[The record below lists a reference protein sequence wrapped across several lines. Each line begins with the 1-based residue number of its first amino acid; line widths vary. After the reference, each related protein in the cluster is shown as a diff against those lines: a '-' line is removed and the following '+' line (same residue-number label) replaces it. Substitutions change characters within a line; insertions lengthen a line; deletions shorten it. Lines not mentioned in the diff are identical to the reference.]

1 MVDTVLFDL
10 DNTLLDFNKAEKIAV
25 ERTLREMS
33 VTPDER
39 MLKRYSEL
47 NLAQWHLLEQGKIT
61 RSQVKVQRYVNL
73 FREYHIEGDPAEA
86 AKVYEAYLAIGH
98 YYVEGAEEL
107 LKHLSEKYRLY
118 MVTNGTLS
126 VQKGRIKSA
135 GMRPY
140 FKDIFISEEIGYD
153 KPGKA
158 YFDYC
163 FSRISNFHRE
173 NTVIIGDSLTSD
185 IQGGKTPASGP
196 SGIILIRVRIL
207 QKFSQI
213 TRLMS
218 FQRLKTYW
226 KKFSFALMFYGIEN
240 KI

>member
-1 MVDTVLFDL
+1 MELSAYKKDASKVPGCAL
-10 DNTLLDFNKAEKIAV
+10 TLKI
-25 ERTLREMS
+25 
-33 VTPDER
+33 
-39 MLKRYSEL
+39 
-47 NLAQWHLLEQGKIT
+47 
-61 RSQVKVQRYVNL
+61 
-73 FREYHIEGDPAEA
+73 
-86 AKVYEAYLAIGH
+86 YL
-98 YYVEGAEEL
+98 Y
-107 LKHLSEKYRLY
+107 
-118 MVTNGTLS
+118 
-126 VQKGRIKSA
+126 QK
-135 GMRPY
+135 
-140 FKDIFISEEIGYD
+140 EIGYD

-163 FSRISNFHRE
+163 LFKNIELHRE

-185 IQGGKTPASGP
+185 IQGAKTPASGP

-207 QKFSQI
+207 QKFSRI

>member
-10 DNTLLDFNKAEKIAV
+10 DNTLLDFNKAEKMAV
-25 ERTLREMS
+25 ERTLREMG

-107 LKHLSEKYRLY
+107 LK
-118 MVTNGTLS
+118 N
-126 VQKGRIKSA
+126 I
-135 GMRPY
+135 
-140 FKDIFISEEIGYD
+140 IFIWLQMELSAYKKDASKVPGCALTLKIYLYQKKSVTINRV
-153 KPGKA
+153 KP
-158 YFDYC
+158 
-163 FSRISNFHRE
+163 I
-173 NTVIIGDSLTSD
+173 LT
-185 IQGGKTPASGP
+185 IAFQEYRTFTERTPLLLVTALPQTYRAARTPASEP

-207 QKFSQI
+207 QKFSRI

>member
-25 ERTLREMS
+25 ERTLREMG

-98 YYVEGAEEL
+98 YYVEGAEDL
-107 LKHLSEKYRLY
+107 LKHLSEVPGCVLTLKIYLYQKKSVTINRAKPILTIAFQEYRTFIERTPLSL
-118 MVTNGTLS
+118 VTALPQTYW
-126 VQKGRIKSA
+126 A
-135 GMRPY
+135 
-140 FKDIFISEEIGYD
+140 
-153 KPGKA
+153 A
-158 YFDYC
+158 
-163 FSRISNFHRE
+163 
-173 NTVIIGDSLTSD
+173 
-185 IQGGKTPASGP
+185 KTPVSVP
-196 SGIILIRVRIL
+196 SGIIRMAVRMP
-207 QKFSQI
+207 QKFSRI
-213 TRLMS
+213 IR
-218 FQRLKTYW
+218 
-226 KKFSFALMFYGIEN
+226 
-240 KI
+240 

>member
-10 DNTLLDFNKAEKIAV
+10 DNTLLDFNKAEKMAV
-25 ERTLREMS
+25 ERTLREMG

-73 FREYHIEGDPAEA
+73 FREYRIEGDPAET

-107 LKHLSEKYRLY
+107 LKHLSEKYHLY

-135 GMRPY
+135 GCALTLKIYLYQKKSVTINRV
-140 FKDIFISEEIGYD
+140 
-153 KPGKA
+153 KP
-158 YFDYC
+158 
-163 FSRISNFHRE
+163 I
-173 NTVIIGDSLTSD
+173 LT
-185 IQGGKTPASGP
+185 IAFQEYE
-196 SGIILIRVRIL
+196 
-207 QKFSQI
+207 FSQ
-213 TRLMS
+213 REH
-218 FQRLKTYW
+218 RYYW
-226 KKFSFALMFYGIEN
+226 
-240 KI
+240 

>member
-1 MVDTVLFDL
+1 MEVKKSERANLEKKRLLF
-10 DNTLLDFNKAEKIAV
+10 V
-25 ERTLREMS
+25 EVGLILS
-33 VTPDER
+33 
-39 MLKRYSEL
+39 
-47 NLAQWHLLEQGKIT
+47 
-61 RSQVKVQRYVNL
+61 
-73 FREYHIEGDPAEA
+73 
-86 AKVYEAYLAIGH
+86 LAIVYGAFSFSTKEKAASVLDAGPQETIEEEIIPITQETPPPPPETPKIPVLSEQIDIVDDDIKVEDVVINTEDEADLGVEIMD
-98 YYVEGAEEL
+98 YVEGAEEL

-118 MVTNGTLS
+118 MVTNGTFS

-185 IQGGKTPASGP
+185 IQGGKNA
-196 SGIILIRVRIL
+196 GIRTIWYNPH
-207 QKFSQI
+207 QSQNTSEI
-213 TRLMS
+213 QPDYEVNELS
-218 FQRLKTYW
+218 
-226 KKFSFALMFYGIEN
+226 AIEDLLE